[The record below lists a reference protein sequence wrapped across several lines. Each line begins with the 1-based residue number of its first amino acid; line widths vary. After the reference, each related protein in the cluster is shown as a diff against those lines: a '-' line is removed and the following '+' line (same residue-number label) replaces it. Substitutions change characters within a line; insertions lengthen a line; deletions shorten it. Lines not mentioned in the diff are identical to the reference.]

1 MLRETRIVLLFAM
14 VLGRKQFLL
23 KKCCPENF
31 HVKTTCVINTIE
43 NKNFSDV
50 PVYNVNEDN
59 SDFQVKQKFNS
70 MFRVVANA
78 SITPGKEITN
88 AQLYVNGLII
98 TDNDV
103 KKPSSFC
110 LDYKEN
116 GNSTEIGFWL
126 INNGTQHQEKPVK
139 DLEQS
144 YISITA
150 LLTSCVFLSLTIL
163 VYVFLPKLRNLKGKI
178 LLSCV
183 ISLLG
188 AFLALATMQ
197 IVDISGATV
206 PPSFCYSFFSFFYFF
221 ILSSFCW
228 MNALS
233 FMMWRDYRR
242 MFDRMPRANNRE
254 IENKRY
260 KNYIVY
266 AWGVPM
272 ILTILLNVL
281 DHAGLERFSWFMVPN
296 IKKHGCFLL
305 GYERLLYLDLPRLL
319 LLIGNWYFFIITAYN
334 IWGTFN
340 DTKILNESALSLKKL
355 LLVYVKLS
363 VLMGISW
370 VLEIV
375 AHLLPPSHLHPVWIV
390 VDLYNGFIGVG
401 FFMVLV
407 CKKKIWNSLRLRWQH
422 KGAYNTG
429 YYSTR
434 SKSSTLQQ
442 SQ

>member
-1 MLRETRIVLLFAM
+1 MVFGQNEILLE
-14 VLGRKQFLL
+14 
-23 KKCCPENF
+23 KCCPENF
-31 HVKTTCVINTIE
+31 HVKTTCVINTIG
-43 NKNFSDV
+43 NNNFSDV
-50 PVYNVNEDN
+50 PVYDLNEDN
-59 SDFQVKQKFNS
+59 SKFQVKEKFNS

-88 AQLYVNGLII
+88 AQLLFNGFIII
-98 TDNDV
+98 TDADV
-103 KKPSSFC
+103 KEPSSFC

-197 IVDISGATV
+197 IVEISSATV
-206 PPSFCYSFFSFFYFF
+206 PPCYSFTSLFYFF

-233 FMMWRDYRR
+233 FMMWRDYGR
-242 MFDRMPRANNRE
+242 MFERTPRANNRE
-254 IENKRY
+254 IENRRY
-260 KNYIVY
+260 KKYLVY

-296 IKKHGCFLL
+296 IIRNGCFLH
-305 GYERLLYLDLPRLL
+305 GYERLLYLDLPILL

-340 DTKILNESALSLKKL
+340 ETKILNESALSLKKL
-355 LLVYVKLS
+355 LLVYVRLS

-375 AHLLPPSHLHPVWIV
+375 AHLLPPSHLHPVWVV

-434 SKSSTLQQ
+434 SKSSRLQHTP
-442 SQ
+442 